1 MAEPLQILLEK
12 EFRLC
17 YYVSGFT
24 LECIRNM
31 DLIERDW
38 FYSRLVKQLNDE
50 RDEISKSNSLGSNG

>member
-17 YYVSGFT
+17 YHVSGFT
-24 LECIRNM
+24 LENLRDM

-38 FYSRLVKQLNDE
+38 FYNRLLKQFQDE
-50 RDEISKSNSLGSNG
+50 EKRLEKSDGQEI